1 LKDIF
6 ITNSPFGAGFQNSF
20 QNNDRHLS
28 KPSSPRFVPDLFA
41 RRASACKH
49 SRAMARTLSGRQ
61 AWSANADIR
70 CNRAATQVSNIAQT
84 AAADRCRFLCVGV
97 LDFQLAKDSE
107 FPNMQTY
114 HPAFHVEYWIYLLA
128 AFVIIGVGT
137 LLYTVDGPI
146 NISNWF

>member
-1 LKDIF
+1 V
-6 ITNSPFGAGFQNSF
+6 TGGGGN
-20 QNNDRHLS
+20 
-28 KPSSPRFVPDLFA
+28 
-41 RRASACKH
+41 KH

-61 AWSANADIR
+61 AWSANADIC

-84 AAADRCRFLCVGV
+84 AAADRCRFLCV

-128 AFVIIGVGT
+128 AFVIIGVGS

-146 NISNWF
+146 NISSWF